1 MTESSAGSPAPSLP
15 PIGSRKRRTV
25 TVQPW
30 DPRVVEVAPAVIALV
45 RYRRPD
51 APLDPVFYQA
61 AKGGWMIDTDDRLGI
76 ARPRTA
82 RRPQEADR

>member
-1 MTESSAGSPAPSLP
+1 
-15 PIGSRKRRTV
+15 
-25 TVQPW
+25 
-30 DPRVVEVAPAVIALV
+30 VIALV
-45 RYRRPD
+45 RDRRPD